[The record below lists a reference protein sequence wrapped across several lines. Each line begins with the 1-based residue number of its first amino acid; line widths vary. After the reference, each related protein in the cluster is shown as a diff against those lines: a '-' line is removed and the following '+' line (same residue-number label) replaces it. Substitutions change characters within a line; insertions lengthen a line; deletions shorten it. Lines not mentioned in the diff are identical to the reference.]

1 MASKNDDGR
10 WETLAAMP
18 GPNPCW
24 FHPLLGLLWC
34 LCAGAAMEFRIH
46 YPWWVVVAAG
56 VCTVPVA
63 MLLARLLV
71 RGGAKAFE
79 APRAQ
84 AGWLAGVA
92 WLAMAGWLAWT
103 TGHHVLAPLSWP
115 ALGVLVFV
123 TAVLGSFYTHVRFTL
138 VDAHEFVETTE
149 AGARMAATPEA
160 AAATS
165 GVPSAPVSPLAAEM
179 LKIFSDCGF
188 GQCRVLGDVEKKFG
202 PELTLQLD
210 ATRTDRFATVKAQR
224 GKIVG
229 LATRRLRALDME
241 IADDTIELVKVASAD
256 MVTLRFRLHRP
267 PEVIPVRPLTGP
279 GTINNPL
286 WLGLWD
292 DGEDI
297 LVDIRYRHGKII
309 GGTDSGKTTL
319 ENMILYG
326 ITGTIDC
333 LPMVCGLSKL
343 LDLAGPWLQPLADGR
358 ATSPVLD
365 YVEGQEW
372 EAVERFLRVAYCIV
386 KIRETAPRAQ
396 FQRDRNRILPSP
408 DHPLIYIVIEESD
421 VIMKDSRLIA
431 MPDGRKMT
439 AANVI
444 LYLVSKGR
452 QYAVQVELLNQGVT
466 QAQMGNLAGAI
477 KLNVTRT
484 VVFWTPKKAHGQWAL
499 PDGCGLDTTQLP
511 AHSFYMTNGKNA
523 QPRQGKAAYIDEE
536 HAIPEAA
543 IAHQTWMTG
552 LEPYTQRKLREMVG
566 DDYAARWSFD
576 RTQIWRDY
584 FGEFPHLPTPAR
596 ETVSP
601 AGTRGQSPVPSSPT
615 RKGTPVVRDGVAGW
629 EYAGGFFV
637 PDLSKKGTP
646 AGDIDAELG
655 DIPEEWR
662 GAFDAIQSL
671 DAQEP
676 VRPVRPESPKQ
687 HPIPGLLSLLL
698 VRLGDDE
705 RDFIPI
711 DELAQLVAMDS
722 GELGSKLTELGVP
735 SLRKGTN
742 RTRGRSLRRIREV
755 AVCYGKGVPIPPAAP
770 DEE

>member
-1 MASKNDDGR
+1 MASKNTDDGR

-34 LCAGAAMEFRIH
+34 LCAGAAMEFRVH
-46 YPWWVVVAAG
+46 YPWWAVVAAG

-63 MLLARLLV
+63 MLLGRLLV

-92 WLAMAGWLAWT
+92 WLAMTGWLAWT
-103 TGHHVLAPLSWP
+103 TGHHVLAPVSWP
-115 ALGVLVFV
+115 VLGVLVFV
-123 TAVLGSFYTHVRFTL
+123 TAVLGSFYTHMRFTL
-138 VDAHEFVETTE
+138 VDAHEFVETTA
-149 AGARMAATPEA
+149 AGTKLA
-160 AAATS
+160 AAVSEGVAAVS
-165 GVPSAPVSPLAAEM
+165 GVSAALVSPLAAEM
-179 LKIFSDCGF
+179 LRIFQECGF
-188 GQCRVLGDVEKKFG
+188 GECRVLGDVEKKFG

-210 ATRTDRFATVKAQR
+210 ASRTDRFATVKAQR

-229 LATRRLRALDME
+229 LATRRLRALGLE
-241 IADDTIELVKVASAD
+241 IADDTIELVKAGAAD

-319 ENMILYG
+319 ENMVLYG

-523 QPRQGKAAYIDEE
+523 QVRQGKAAYIDEE
-536 HAIPEAA
+536 RAIPEAA

-552 LEPYTQRKLREMVG
+552 LEPYTQGKLRAMVG

-576 RTQIWRDY
+576 RTQLWRDY

-601 AGTRGQSPVPSSPT
+601 AGTRGKSPVPSSPP

-646 AGDIDAELG
+646 AGDIDDELG

-662 GAFDAIQSL
+662 GAFDAIRGM
-671 DAQEP
+671 DTVEP
-676 VRPVRPESPKQ
+676 SRPVRHPVPEPLASVAAK
-687 HPIPGLLSLLL
+687 L
-698 VRLGDDE
+698 VGEARE
-705 RDFIPI
+705 FVSSA
-711 DELAQLVAMDS
+711 ELAQLVGIDS
-722 GELGSKLTELGVP
+722 EKLGRALTSQGVSSQKRGGE
-735 SLRKGTN
+735 
-742 RTRGRSLRRIREV
+742 RGRLVAEIRTAAEAWRR
-755 AVCYGKGVPIPPAAP
+755 GQPPTAAT
-770 DEE
+770 DEQ